1 MIRHIFISDVF
12 NGYTSRFLGF
22 SVYVSNTTNKK
33 DGILCFKDNFYTT
46 ATIPN
51 PMNITCSKNISGRIV
66 IYYNNRTHLP
76 YPAGYSSYAY
86 NELCEME
93 VYCTFCFPYFFF
105 LIYIYVLS
113 KIHETKKKKIKGGR
127 DKYITWLEGHSYTT
141 RYLIHI
147 SLKAFIEN
155 EMKINLI
162 RYLLHYENEC
172 FI

>member
-1 MIRHIFISDVF
+1 MNSVKWKFIV
-12 NGYTSRFLGF
+12 RF
-22 SVYVSNTTNKK
+22 
-33 DGILCFKDNFYTT
+33 
-46 ATIPN
+46 A
-51 PMNITCSKNISGRIV
+51 
-66 IYYNNRTHLP
+66 
-76 YPAGYSSYAY
+76 
-86 NELCEME
+86 
-93 VYCTFCFPYFFF
+93 F
-105 LIYIYVLS
+105 LIYLLFFIYSYVLS

-127 DKYITWLEGHSYTT
+127 DKYKTWLEGHSYTT

>member
-1 MIRHIFISDVF
+1 M
-12 NGYTSRFLGF
+12 
-22 SVYVSNTTNKK
+22 
-33 DGILCFKDNFYTT
+33 GILPTHT
-46 ATIPN
+46 
-51 PMNITCSKNISGRIV
+51 MNSVKWKFIV
-66 IYYNNRTHLP
+66 GFAFLI
-76 YPAGYSSYAY
+76 
-86 NELCEME
+86 
-93 VYCTFCFPYFFF
+93 FFF

-127 DKYITWLEGHSYTT
+127 DKYITWLEGRSYTT

-162 RYLLHYENEC
+162 RYLLHYDNEC